1 MTTPSITQIKQELT
15 TLLRINGIVDV
26 GFTCLAPNDIQELES
41 NGLGVGSC
49 IYGISIVA
57 KLSDAIVDEISNAP
71 THTYFHHYRTVNTFL
86 DQMTFRAGMYL
97 EQYGYRYLTIA
108 ASQSINHNGWNFA
121 GRYSHKHMACAAGL
135 GTIGKSSMF
144 LHHTFGP
151 RVRLGSLLTDCP
163 LETTIHTPVSLC
175 GSCTLCTNA
184 CPSGAIS
191 GKEWKIGMARAELFS
206 PEACSEHMKRA
217 YQKIGRGAVCGICMR
232 VCPFPAA
239 SHRLEKKTLPH
250 SPKSP

>member
-1 MTTPSITQIKQELT
+1 M
-15 TLLRINGIVDV
+15 
-26 GFTCLAPNDIQELES
+26 
-41 NGLGVGSC
+41 
-49 IYGISIVA
+49 
-57 KLSDAIVDEISNAP
+57 
-71 THTYFHHYRTVNTFL
+71 NTFL

-175 GSCTLCTNA
+175 GGCTLCTNA

-217 YQKIGRGAVCGICMR
+217 YQKIGRGAVLWNLYESL
-232 VCPFPAA
+232 P
-239 SHRLEKKTLPH
+239 LPH
-250 SPKSP
+250 CLSSSRKENTPSLSGKLHKHKITFNSK